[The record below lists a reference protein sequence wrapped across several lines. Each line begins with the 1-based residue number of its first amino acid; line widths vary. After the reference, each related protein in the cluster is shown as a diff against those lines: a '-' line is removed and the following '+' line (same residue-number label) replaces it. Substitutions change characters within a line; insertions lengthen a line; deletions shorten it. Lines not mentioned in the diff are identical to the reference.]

1 MSTFLATNLAPQIDL
16 RLLRRDYFDG
26 VSLLLQDADGVP
38 YDLANVQVCASIFKN
53 TTSGTV
59 EQVTSLNIEEQEP
72 LRNGTVRLWLSS
84 AQTALVWDAAA
95 GVGTVNI
102 SQAFFPSAYTAENS
116 SDFLP
121 NSVLSWDVRVEEK
134 EQIADLVSISA
145 GTFVSQ
151 TNHGLG
157 ATERVIFES
166 TAQSSINYNGTGARI
181 YSNLTN
187 VTYAPP
193 YSFTIASLSGITD
206 AAPGGSVY
214 RLKQDTVVAGSVFVG
229 TTFSNCFP

>member
-1 MSTFLATNLAPQIDL
+1 MSTFLATSLAPQVDIS
-16 RLLRRDYFDG
+16 LLRRDYFDG

-53 TTSGTV
+53 TISGTV

-84 AQTALVWDAAA
+84 SQTATLWDAAQYSIPSGIFYPTA
-95 GVGTVNI
+95 YA
-102 SQAFFPSAYTAENS
+102 SQIRPFF
-116 SDFLP
+116 
-121 NSVLSWDVRVEEK
+121 SWDLRIERKEE
-134 EQIADLVSISA
+134 IADLVSISA
-145 GTFVSQ
+145 GTFISQ

-157 ATERVIFES
+157 ATERVIFEG

-181 YSNLTN
+181 YSNLTSI
-187 VTYAPP
+187 TYAPP
-193 YSFTIASLSGITD
+193 YSFTIASLSGITN

-229 TTFSNCFP
+229 ATFSNCFP

>member
-1 MSTFLATNLAPQIDL
+1 MSVFVATSLAPQIDL

-26 VSLLLQDADGVP
+26 ASLLLQDADGVP

-53 TTSGTV
+53 TISGTV

-102 SQAFFPSAYTAENS
+102 SQAFFPTAYTIENS
-116 SDFLP
+116 SDSLAT
-121 NSVLSWDVRVEEK
+121 SLLSWDLRIERKEE
-134 EQIADLVSISA
+134 IADLVSISA

-157 ATERVIFES
+157 ATERVIFEG
-166 TAQSSINYNGTGARI
+166 TAQSSINYNGTSARI
-181 YSNLTN
+181 YSNLTGI
-187 VTYAPP
+187 TYAPP

>member
-1 MSTFLATNLAPQIDL
+1 MSTFLATSLAPQVDIS
-16 RLLRRDYFDG
+16 LLRRDSFDG

-38 YDLANVQVCASIFKN
+38 YDLADVQVCASIFKN
-53 TTSGTV
+53 TISGTV
-59 EQVTSLNIEEQEP
+59 EQVTSLNVEEQEP
-72 LRNGTVRLWLSS
+72 LRNGIVRLWLSS
-84 AQTALVWDAAA
+84 SQTATLWDAAQYSVPS
-95 GVGTVNI
+95 GVFYPTAYA
-102 SQAFFPSAYTAENS
+102 SQIRPFF
-116 SDFLP
+116 
-121 NSVLSWDVRVEEK
+121 SWDLRIERKEE
-134 EQIADLVSISA
+134 IADLVSISA
-145 GTFVSQ
+145 GTFISQ

-157 ATERVIFES
+157 ATERVVFEG
-166 TAQSSINYNGTGARI
+166 TAQSSINYNGTSARI

-187 VTYAPP
+187 ITYAPP

>member
-1 MSTFLATNLAPQIDL
+1 MSIFVATSLAPQIDL

-59 EQVTSLNIEEQEP
+59 EQVTSFNIEEQEP

-95 GVGTVNI
+95 SVGTVNI

-121 NSVLSWDVRVEEK
+121 NSVLNWDVRVERK
-134 EQIADLVSISA
+134 EQIADLVSISNSA
-145 GTFVSQ
+145 FVSQ

-157 ATERVIFES
+157 ATERVVFEG
-166 TAQSSINYNGTGARI
+166 TAQSSINYDGTSARI

-187 VTYAPP
+187 ITYAPP
-193 YSFTIASLSGITD
+193 YSFTIASFSGITD

>member
-1 MSTFLATNLAPQIDL
+1 MSVFVATSLAPQIDI
-16 RLLRRDYFDG
+16 RLLRRDFFDG

-38 YDLANVQVCASIFKN
+38 YDLTDVQVCSAIWKRTGSN
-53 TTSGTV
+53 TADL
-59 EQVTSLNIEEQEP
+59 VTSFNVEEEEP

-95 GVGTVNI
+95 GFGPANI
-102 SQAFFPSAYTAENS
+102 SQAFFPSAYTSENS
-116 SDFLP
+116 SDSLA
-121 NSVLSWDVRVEEK
+121 NSILSWDLRIERKEE
-134 EQIADLVSISA
+134 IADLVSVSA
-145 GTFVSQ
+145 GTFISQ

-157 ATERVIFES
+157 ATERVVFEG
-166 TAQSSINYNGTGARI
+166 TTQSSINYNGTSARI

-187 VTYAPP
+187 ITYAPP

-206 AAPGGSVY
+206 AALGGSVY

>member
-53 TTSGTV
+53 TISGTV

-121 NSVLSWDVRVEEK
+121 NSVLGWDVRVERK

-157 ATERVIFES
+157 ATERVIFEG
-166 TAQSSINYNGTGARI
+166 TAQSSINYNGTSARI

>member
-53 TTSGTV
+53 TISGTV

-121 NSVLSWDVRVEEK
+121 NSVLGWDVRVERK

-157 ATERVIFES
+157 ATERVVFGG
-166 TAQSSINYNGTGARI
+166 TTQASINYNGTSARI

-187 VTYAPP
+187 IAYLPP
-193 YSFTIASLSGITD
+193 YSFTIASLSGITN

>member
-1 MSTFLATNLAPQIDL
+1 MSVFVATNLAPQIDIS
-16 RLLRRDYFDG
+16 LLRRDYFDG

-53 TTSGTV
+53 TVSGTV

-72 LRNGTVRLWLSS
+72 LRNGQVRLWLSS
-84 AQTALVWDAAA
+84 TQTAALWDAAQYSIPS
-95 GVGTVNI
+95 GVFYPTAYS
-102 SQAFFPSAYTAENS
+102 SQIRPFF
-116 SDFLP
+116 
-121 NSVLSWDVRVEEK
+121 SWDMRIERK
-134 EQIADLVSISA
+134 EVVADLVSIST
-145 GTFVSQ
+145 GTFISQ

-157 ATERVIFES
+157 ATERVVFGNTASS
-166 TAQSSINYNGTGARI
+166 TINYDGTSARV

-187 VTYAPP
+187 ITYAPP
-193 YSFTIASLSGITD
+193 YSFTIAALSGITN

>member
-1 MSTFLATNLAPQIDL
+1 MSVFVATSLAPQIDI
-16 RLLRRDYFDG
+16 RLLRRDFFDG

-38 YDLANVQVCASIFKN
+38 YDLADVQVCSAIWKRTGSN
-53 TTSGTV
+53 TADL
-59 EQVTSLNIEEQEP
+59 VTSLNVEEEEP

-95 GVGTVNI
+95 GLGPASI

-116 SDFLP
+116 SDSLAS
-121 NSVLSWDVRVEEK
+121 SVLSWDLRIERKEE
-134 EQIADLVSISA
+134 IADLVSVSA
-145 GTFVSQ
+145 GTFISQ

-157 ATERVIFES
+157 ATERVVFEG
-166 TAQSSINYNGTGARI
+166 TAQSSINYDGTSARI

-187 VTYAPP
+187 ITYAPP

-206 AAPGGSVY
+206 AALGGSVY

>member
-1 MSTFLATNLAPQIDL
+1 MSVFVATSLAPQIDL
-16 RLLRRDYFDG
+16 RLLRRDFFDG

-38 YDLANVQVCASIFKN
+38 YDLTDVQVCSAIWKRTGSN
-53 TTSGTV
+53 TADL
-59 EQVTSLNIEEQEP
+59 VTSFNVEEEEP

-95 GVGTVNI
+95 GFGPANI
-102 SQAFFPSAYTAENS
+102 SQAFFPSAYTSENS
-116 SDFLP
+116 SDSLA
-121 NSVLSWDVRVEEK
+121 NSILSWDLRIERKEE
-134 EQIADLVSISA
+134 IADLVSVSG
-145 GTFVSQ
+145 GTFISQ

-157 ATERVIFES
+157 ATERVVFEG
-166 TAQSSINYNGTGARI
+166 TAQSSIDYNGTSARI

-187 VTYAPP
+187 ITYAPP

-206 AAPGGSVY
+206 AALGGSVY

>member
-26 VSLLLQDADGVP
+26 VSLLLQDEDSVP
-38 YDLANVQVCASIFKN
+38 YDLASVQVCASIFKN
-53 TTSGTV
+53 TSSGTT

-84 AQTALVWDAAA
+84 AQTALVWDAASSA
-95 GVGTVNI
+95 SPSNI

-121 NSVLSWDVRVEEK
+121 NSVLSWDVRVERK
-134 EQIADLVSISA
+134 EQIADLVSVSG
-145 GTFVSQ
+145 GTFISQ

-157 ATERVIFES
+157 ATERVIFEG
-166 TAQSSINYNGTGARI
+166 TTQSSINYNGTGARI

-187 VTYAPP
+187 ITYAPP
-193 YSFTIASLSGITD
+193 YSFTIASLSGISD

-214 RLKQDTVVAGSVFVG
+214 RLKQDTVVAGNVFVG

>member
-1 MSTFLATNLAPQIDL
+1 MSVFVATNLAPQIDIS
-16 RLLRRDYFDG
+16 LLRRDYFDG
-26 VSLLLQDADGVP
+26 VSLLLQDTDGVP

-53 TTSGTV
+53 TVSGTV

-72 LRNGTVRLWLSS
+72 LRNGQVRLWLSS
-84 AQTALVWDAAA
+84 TQTAALWDAAQYSIPS
-95 GVGTVNI
+95 GVFYPTAYS
-102 SQAFFPSAYTAENS
+102 SQIRPFF
-116 SDFLP
+116 
-121 NSVLSWDVRVEEK
+121 SWDMRIERK
-134 EQIADLVSISA
+134 EVVADLVSIST
-145 GTFVSQ
+145 GTFISQ

-157 ATERVIFES
+157 ATERVVFGNTASS
-166 TAQSSINYNGTGARI
+166 TINYDGTSARV

-187 VTYAPP
+187 ITYAPP
-193 YSFTIASLSGITD
+193 YSFTIAALSGITN

>member
-1 MSTFLATNLAPQIDL
+1 MSVFLATSLAPQIDL

-95 GVGTVNI
+95 GVGPANI

-121 NSVLSWDVRVEEK
+121 NSVLGWDLRIERKEE
-134 EQIADLVSISA
+134 IADLVSISA
-145 GTFVSQ
+145 GTFISQ

-157 ATERVIFES
+157 ATERVLFEG
-166 TAQSSINYNGTGARI
+166 TAQASINYNGTGARI

-187 VTYAPP
+187 ITYAPP

>member
-1 MSTFLATNLAPQIDL
+1 MSVFVATSLAPQIDL

-26 VSLLLQDADGVP
+26 VSLLLQDADGEP
-38 YDLANVQVCASIFKN
+38 FDLANVQVCAAVWKRTGSN
-53 TTSGTV
+53 TADL
-59 EQVTSLNIEEQEP
+59 VTSFNIEEQEP
-72 LRNGTVRLWLSS
+72 LRNGTVKLWLSS
-84 AQTALVWDAAA
+84 TQTALIWDAAA
-95 GVGTVNI
+95 GTGPANI
-102 SQAFFPSAYTAENS
+102 SQAFFPTAYTIENS
-116 SDFLP
+116 SDSLAT
-121 NSVLSWDVRVEEK
+121 SLLSWDLRIERKEE
-134 EQIADLVSISA
+134 IADLVSISA

-157 ATERVIFES
+157 ATERVIFEG

-181 YSNLTN
+181 YSNLTGI
-187 VTYAPP
+187 TYAPP
-193 YSFTIASLSGITD
+193 YSFAIASLSGITD

>member
-1 MSTFLATNLAPQIDL
+1 LKSSPPVFTPLDILCALFNL
-16 RLLRRDYFDG
+16 R
-26 VSLLLQDADGVP
+26 
-38 YDLANVQVCASIFKN
+38 
-53 TTSGTV
+53 
-59 EQVTSLNIEEQEP
+59 
-72 LRNGTVRLWLSS
+72 
-84 AQTALVWDAAA
+84 WDAAA

-102 SQAFFPSAYTAENS
+102 SQVFFPSAYTAENS

-121 NSVLSWDVRVEEK
+121 NSVLGWDVRVERK

-157 ATERVIFES
+157 ATERVIFEG

>member
-1 MSTFLATNLAPQIDL
+1 MSVFLATSLAPQIDL

-38 YDLANVQVCASIFKN
+38 YDLADVQVCASIFKN
-53 TTSGTV
+53 TISGTV

-84 AQTALVWDAAA
+84 SQTATLWDAAQYSVPSGIFYPTA
-95 GVGTVNI
+95 YA
-102 SQAFFPSAYTAENS
+102 SQIRPFF
-116 SDFLP
+116 
-121 NSVLSWDVRVEEK
+121 SWDLRIERKEE
-134 EQIADLVSISA
+134 IADLVSISA
-145 GTFVSQ
+145 GTFISQ

-157 ATERVIFES
+157 ATERVIFEG

-181 YSNLTN
+181 YTNLTN
-187 VTYAPP
+187 ITYAPP
-193 YSFTIASLSGITD
+193 YSFTITSLSGITD